1 MDVEPPVR
9 MLHEE
14 RAQAEGNS
22 NGEGAFPRAKLY
34 FVQEPSGHKLDSC
47 KWRDSCMGRGV
58 NKSTKG
64 SFSSSLG

>member
-1 MDVEPPVR
+1 MRVVERAAMDVEPLMK

-22 NGEGAFPRAKLY
+22 NGEGAY

-47 KWRDSCMGRGV
+47 K
-58 NKSTKG
+58 
-64 SFSSSLG
+64 